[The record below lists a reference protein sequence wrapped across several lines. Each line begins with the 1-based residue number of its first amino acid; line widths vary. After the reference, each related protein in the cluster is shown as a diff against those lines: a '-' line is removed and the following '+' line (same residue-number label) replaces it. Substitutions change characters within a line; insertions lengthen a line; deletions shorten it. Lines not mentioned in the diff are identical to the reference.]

1 MTSQS
6 HVAHELLARAHSPDT
21 ADQLFTERIRQ
32 KPLYLRPTSPTPAD
46 NRARRRLHR
55 LRKKEYFLRKQR
67 PRPLSAKEKRISGI
81 YDIPKEE
88 CKYAVFRELHKM
100 WIEYM
105 QEVLDIK
112 DRKPDTMPRI
122 TALSHGSKLVSADF
136 HGAEIEVVRSRCAG
150 RVGVKGIV
158 VKDTKFTFVI
168 VTEKDAVKTIP
179 KEQTV
184 FRFTVPTSPPGEDSQ
199 GQSQDSKELV
209 FELHGSQFQNRPVD
223 RANKKFKWKNV
234 DYL

>member
-21 ADQLFTERIRQ
+21 TDQLFTERIRQ

-112 DRKPDTMPRI
+112 DRRPDMMPRI

-136 HGAEIEVVRSRCAG
+136 HGAEIEVVRSRCGG

-168 VTEKDAVKTIP
+168 VTENDVVKSRVVLLEYISSLLT
-179 KEQTV
+179 
-184 FRFTVPTSPPGEDSQ
+184 
-199 GQSQDSKELV
+199 EL
-209 FELHGSQFQNRPVD
+209 LM
-223 RANKKFKWKNV
+223 
-234 DYL
+234 Y